1 MRENILKRLSEG
13 IVLGDGGYI
22 VELERRGYVI
32 AGPFTPELAL
42 THPDAIREM
51 HREFLDAGAEVLQVM
66 AFYGSREKLATVG
79 RADRTFEINQA
90 ATRIAREAAGDKA
103 LVAGDLS
110 PTWKWQADSPSARAL
125 VSEMFD
131 QQIEAQAG
139 VDFFI

>member
-1 MRENILKRLSEG
+1 MPSTIRDRLAQG
-13 IVLGDGGYI
+13 VVLGDGGYI

-51 HREFLDAGAEVLQVM
+51 HREFLDAGSEVLQVM

-79 RADRTFEINQA
+79 QADRTFEINRA
-90 ATRIAREAAGDKA
+90 ATRIAIEVAGERA

-110 PTWKWQADSPSARAL
+110 ATWKWQAGSPS
-125 VSEMFD
+125 
-131 QQIEAQAG
+131 
-139 VDFFI
+139 